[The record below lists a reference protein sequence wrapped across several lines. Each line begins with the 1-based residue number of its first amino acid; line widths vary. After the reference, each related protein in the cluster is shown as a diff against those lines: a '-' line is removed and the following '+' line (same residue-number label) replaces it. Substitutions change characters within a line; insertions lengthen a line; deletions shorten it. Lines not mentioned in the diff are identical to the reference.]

1 MNKDSVLYK
10 AMARYRIKFLI
21 INLVLTVMLIS
32 YTVAKLPYLK
42 TAWFG
47 ETPLKTERFLKET
60 KTITVDRKIELGRKD
75 RRNPDGSYLK
85 KSSYWQDDKYLFE
98 LSLENLQKTD
108 VSYEGT
114 VSINEEETK
123 IKTIYEL
130 YVAQIGGR
138 NVAVLA
144 FSGQE
149 VKEKMTGCIVHMQ
162 KPVLAGISELIDEK
176 GELELSE
183 YIIDVRGLEM
193 EAESSDHL
201 FFWIYLAALLLLYI
215 KLLVYFVNPLRTPTY
230 RQLYK
235 YGKTE
240 DIADEIDRQ
249 AKLPSARRNGK
260 DLVLEDF
267 ILTKSTMKLAVTKN
281 HTKKH

>member
-1 MNKDSVLYK
+1 MKKEGIMYK

-21 INLVLTVMLIS
+21 INLVLTVMFIS
-32 YTVAKLPYLK
+32 YTVSKLPYLK

-60 KTITVDRKIELGRKD
+60 GTISVDKKIELGRKD
-75 RRNPDGSYLK
+75 RANPDGSYLK
-85 KSSYWQDDKYLFE
+85 KSSYWQDDKYRFE
-98 LSLENLQKTD
+98 LRLKNIQKTN
-108 VSYEGT
+108 VSYKGT

-123 IKTIYEL
+123 IKNIYDLYMAEL
-130 YVAQIGGR
+130 GGR

-144 FSGQE
+144 FSDQE
-149 VKEKMTGCIVHMQ
+149 IKENMTGCIVHMQ
-162 KPVLAGISELIDEK
+162 KPVLAGVSELIDEK
-176 GELELSE
+176 GEIEISE
-183 YIIDVRGLEM
+183 YIVDVRGLQM

-201 FFWIYLAALLLLYI
+201 FFWIYLLGLLFLYI

-235 YGKTE
+235 YGKAE
-240 DIADEIDRQ
+240 DVADEIDRQ
-249 AKLPSARRNGK
+249 SKLDLARRNGK
-260 DLVLEDF
+260 DLMLEDF
-267 ILTKSTMKLAVTKN
+267 ILTKSAMKLTVTKN